1 MVEFEVK
8 GHEHSLLPEGKKW
21 KLVFSDEFDGE
32 KLDESK
38 WSYRLDYWGERFAAY
53 TDKGVY
59 LDGKSNAVF
68 KPVFEDG
75 CLRSSQLQTGGNS
88 FDQLNFEAIQNRIN
102 KKHGDNPWKDE
113 IEMWPLKPLSKPKF
127 MHRFG
132 YYEAR
137 VKFQKL
143 NFWWSAF
150 WLQSPSI
157 GAAYNPALCGV
168 ENDVIE
174 NFGNGELTSG
184 NIYGGYGKQF
194 QEAARVRY
202 PFVND
207 GEYHRVGMEWSKD
220 GYVFYL
226 DGKETARTSSP
237 VSEVEQFILISTE
250 VQEYRRN
257 APTAECTE
265 EVMADRFYV
274 DYVRVFDN
282 ED

>member
-38 WSYRLDYWGERFAAY
+38 WRYRLDYWGERYAAY

-194 QEAARVRY
+194 QEVARVRY

-207 GEYHRVGMEWSKD
+207 GEYHRVGMEWAKD

-250 VQEYRRN
+250 VQGYRRN
-257 APTAECTE
+257 AATAECTE

>member
-113 IEMWPLKPLSKPKF
+113 IEMTTQTYFKF
-127 MHRFG
+127 AH
-132 YYEAR
+132 
-137 VKFQKL
+137 
-143 NFWWSAF
+143 
-150 WLQSPSI
+150 
-157 GAAYNPALCGV
+157 
-168 ENDVIE
+168 
-174 NFGNGELTSG
+174 
-184 NIYGGYGKQF
+184 
-194 QEAARVRY
+194 
-202 PFVND
+202 
-207 GEYHRVGMEWSKD
+207 
-220 GYVFYL
+220 
-226 DGKETARTSSP
+226 
-237 VSEVEQFILISTE
+237 
-250 VQEYRRN
+250 
-257 APTAECTE
+257 
-265 EVMADRFYV
+265 
-274 DYVRVFDN
+274 
-282 ED
+282 